1 MQKGSVSFGL
11 KYKIKAV
18 IRYFELV
25 KDFTVTQFRL
35 KYRSNVF
42 GYFWSL
48 LTPLLMLITLYVV
61 FSYIMK
67 IDVPHYQL
75 FLLLGII
82 YWNFFSESTVSS
94 FAFLM
99 EKSNLI
105 NKQKFPRTIIVV
117 SSSLASFINLAIN
130 LCIFFVFMV
139 ILGVSFNFPIL
150 YLPLNLFALF
160 MLSIGVSFFLT
171 ALYSKYRDISH
182 IWDFV
187 LLIGFWLTPIIY
199 KENVIPANYLR
210 FYMLNPVARLIV
222 TARDITIYNYVPN
235 VKQVIITV
243 IIVSVIFIVGYLFYK
258 KRSKFFAEEI

>member
-1 MQKGSVSFGL
+1 MQLVNPRKKL
-11 KYKIKAV
+11 KMLIKDTV
-18 IRYFELV
+18 RYFILV
-25 KDFTVTQFRL
+25 KDFTMTQFRL
-35 KYRSNVF
+35 KYRSSIF

-48 LTPLLMLITLYVV
+48 LTPLLMLVTLYVV
-61 FSYIMK
+61 FSYIMRV
-67 IDVPHYQL
+67 DVPHYQL

-105 NKQKFPRTIIVV
+105 NKQKFPKTIIVV
-117 SSSLASFINLAIN
+117 SASLASFINLAIN
-130 LCIFFVFMV
+130 LSIFFVFMA
-139 ILGVSFNFPIL
+139 ILGVRFNLSLF

-171 ALYSKYRDISH
+171 SLYSKYRDVSH

-199 KENVIPANYLR
+199 KENVIPAKYLR

-222 TARDITIYNYVPN
+222 TARDITIYNYVPDI
-235 VKQVIITV
+235 KQVSITILV
-243 IIVSVIFIVGYLFYK
+243 ISLIFVVGYLFYR
-258 KRSKFFAEEI
+258 KRSKYFAEEI